1 MVYFDIFSI
10 FDKDKLLSSQIVWA
24 TAAAFFIGY
33 VTYAF
38 FLSFGSQFRGPL
50 IARFGIVR
58 DLVVFASGTFAD
70 VCEDDY
76 YRYGDIYHIGA
87 NRIALSNVSD
97 CRRVLA
103 SHDFRK
109 PRFRYQAF
117 DTIGPNM
124 LSNTV
129 PEISNIRRRQIGP
142 MFRHGYLA
150 EMEPAIKECSIKA
163 LKAKWDRLIDDSG
176 GTAVVNYYSDFLLIV
191 FDIIS
196 TLGFDYQFRTLENN
210 GSQIVKWVDDVH
222 QLNMYRILF
231 AYPARFPATLF
242 TGKSIKGVQDFL
254 DFGNRITEERRKQV
268 EAGMEPPKD
277 ILQAL
282 IDAVDPVTKEKL
294 TTAEITAENII
305 LLMAGTNSA
314 SYTMAWFL
322 HYMMLYPDIYKRAV
336 DEVRSAFPQDH
347 CIGYT
352 EGRTK
357 LPFLDACIYEV
368 MRIRGVTSVIFPR
381 EVPAGG
387 ASFQGYHFP
396 AGTSVFLNFA
406 GLNHNKDVWGD
417 PRNFRPDRFIENENL
432 KQNVFTF
439 SSGVRVCPGRSLAH
453 FELYTVLAN
462 LLKDYD
468 FKLPEG
474 SPWGPDNVDKFGN
487 PIPMPR
493 TFVTTVRP
501 KYPERDCNVLITKAA

>member
-1 MVYFDIFSI
+1 M
-10 FDKDKLLSSQIVWA
+10 
-24 TAAAFFIGY
+24 
-33 VTYAF
+33 
-38 FLSFGSQFRGPL
+38 
-50 IARFGIVR
+50 
-58 DLVVFASGTFAD
+58 
-70 VCEDDY
+70 
-76 YRYGDIYHIGA
+76 
-87 NRIALSNVSD
+87 
-97 CRRVLA
+97 
-103 SHDFRK
+103 
-109 PRFRYQAF
+109 
-117 DTIGPNM
+117 
-124 LSNTV
+124 
-129 PEISNIRRRQIGP
+129 
-142 MFRHGYLA
+142 
-150 EMEPAIKECSIKA
+150 
-163 LKAKWDRLIDDSG
+163 
-176 GTAVVNYYSDFLLIV
+176 VNYYSDFLLIV

-196 TLGFDYQFRTLENN
+196 TLGFDHQFRTLENN

-231 AYPARFPATLF
+231 AYPTRFPATLF
-242 TGKSIKGVQDFL
+242 TSKSIKGVQDFL

-322 HYMMLYPDIYKRAV
+322 HYMMLYPDVYK
-336 DEVRSAFPQDH
+336 
-347 CIGYT
+347 
-352 EGRTK
+352 
-357 LPFLDACIYEV
+357 L

-387 ASFQGYHFP
+387 ATFQGYYFP
-396 AGTSVFLNFA
+396 AGTSIFLNFA

-417 PRNFRPDRFIENENL
+417 PRNFRPGRFIENENL